1 MLVSY
6 STNSS
11 ILIVLIQINLYMEIL
26 VVLLCVVV
34 LGLIYVV
41 YTTNI
46 RSKSSSTYEL
56 IQFSNSLSSQ
66 IQEIRKEIDSNSK
79 ESRKEFDLKLSDINK
94 QINDFHKTS
103 SSNIT
108 QQFKESNKV
117 IKDVTSE
124 LEKIKGTNEQV
135 LSFANQMKTLERI
148 LGNQKQRGILGE
160 IQLENLLANVLPPEL
175 FQMQYSF
182 QNNEAVDAIVRVG
195 EFIIPIDAKFSLDNY
210 NKMIEC
216 SIKDDL
222 VNLEKKFKA
231 DIKNRIDETAKYIR
245 PNENTTDY
253 AYMFIP
259 ADGLYQDLL
268 NSRVGTLKINQRDLV
283 SYAYTKKV
291 MIVSPM
297 SLFPMLQITVKALN
311 NLKVEDSIKDILK
324 NVDKLS
330 NHLNAYKDYHDRLGN
345 TLGTVVNHYNN
356 SSKEFKKIDKD
367 VIKISSGNSR
377 LNIDTNEIEKPLL
390 NE

>member
-1 MLVSY
+1 
-6 STNSS
+6 
-11 ILIVLIQINLYMEIL
+11 MEI
-26 VVLLCVVV
+26 VVAFLSVII
-34 LGLIYVV
+34 LGLIYLV
-41 YTTNI
+41 YN
-46 RSKSSSTYEL
+46 SKNSSGSSANEL

-66 IQEIRKEIDSNSK
+66 IQEIRKEINANSK
-79 ESRKEFDLKLSDINK
+79 ESRTEIESKLKDINK

-103 SSNIT
+103 TSNIT

-135 LSFANQMKTLERI
+135 LSFANQMKTLEKI
-148 LGNQKQRGILGE
+148 LGNQKQRGVLGE

-182 QNNEAVDAIVRVG
+182 KNKEAVDAVVRVG
-195 EFIIPIDAKFSLDNY
+195 EYIIPIDAKFSLDNY
-210 NKMIEC
+210 NKMIE
-216 SIKDDL
+216 STSKDELGD
-222 VNLEKKFKA
+222 LEKKFKS

-297 SLFPMLQITVKALN
+297 SLFPMLQITVKALH
-311 NLKVEDSIKDILK
+311 NLKVEDSINDILK
-324 NVDKLS
+324 NVEKLS
-330 NHLNAYKDYHDRLGN
+330 NHLNAYKTYHDKLGN
-345 TLGTVVNHYNN
+345 TLGTAVNHYND
-356 SSKEFKKIDKD
+356 STKEFKKIDKD
-367 VIKISSGNSR
+367 VIKISSGNSK
-377 LNIDTNEIEKPLL
+377 LNITSEDIERPLL
-390 NE
+390 ED